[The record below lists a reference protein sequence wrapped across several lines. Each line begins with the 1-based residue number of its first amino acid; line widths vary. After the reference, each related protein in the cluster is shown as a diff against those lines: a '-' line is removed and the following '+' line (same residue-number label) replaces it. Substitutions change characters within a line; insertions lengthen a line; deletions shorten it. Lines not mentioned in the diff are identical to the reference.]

1 MKLRNKKTG
10 ETVEFRYLLSDYIA
24 PLVLTTYEND
34 KPEMY
39 KYNSLAELNAEWED
53 YEEPKDFYYIQ
64 PDGDLH
70 LVQCRVPNYELIKF
84 KQIGNYFD
92 TKEEAELAV
101 RKLKAWKLLK
111 DECDIKFDGI
121 IRDDKAML
129 KGVKLSYDRHQ
140 VTLDRMRECMDALQ
154 LLFGGEE

>member
-1 MKLRNKKTG
+1 MKLKNKKTG
-10 ETVEFRYLLSDYIA
+10 EILQLSIKC
-24 PLVLTTYEND
+24 ENGGELRTFNLKTNTD
-34 KPEMY
+34 SPIT
-39 KYNSLAELNAEWED
+39 LAELNEEWED
-53 YEEPKDFYYIQ
+53 YEEPDFVYYI
-64 PDGDLH
+64 DWKGN
-70 LVQCRVPNYELIKF
+70 VQVATYYNEWEKE
-84 KQIGNYFD
+84 KSIGNYFE

-129 KGVKLSYDRHQ
+129 KCVKLSYDRHT
-140 VTLDRMRECMDALQ
+140 VTVERMQECVDALH